1 MHTITIKETVSGLFD
16 VLTNGFSYRIHRAMD
31 EQAAKKRAKEL
42 KDEFRKIGQKA
53 VIEWV

>member
-1 MHTITIKETVSGLFD
+1 MHTITIKETVSGLYD

-53 VIEWV
+53 VVEWE